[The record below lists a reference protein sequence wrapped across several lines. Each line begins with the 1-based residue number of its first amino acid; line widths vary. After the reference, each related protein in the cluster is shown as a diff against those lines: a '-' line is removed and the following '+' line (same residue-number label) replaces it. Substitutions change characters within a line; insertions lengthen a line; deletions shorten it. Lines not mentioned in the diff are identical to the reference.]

1 MEERV
6 TYLGQVLCKLGF
18 PFAGLRLS
26 ALVSQ
31 TIADG
36 ALIGISFLKL
46 LFELVAVVLKL
57 LQPLF

>member
-1 MEERV
+1 MCE
-6 TYLGQVLCKLGF
+6 LSF